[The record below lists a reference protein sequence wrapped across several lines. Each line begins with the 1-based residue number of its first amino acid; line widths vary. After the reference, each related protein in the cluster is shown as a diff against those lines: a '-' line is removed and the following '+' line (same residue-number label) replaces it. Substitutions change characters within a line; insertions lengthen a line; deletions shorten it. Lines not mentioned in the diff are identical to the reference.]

1 MYSSADIAIQQTEKK
16 KKKKKNSAGI
26 ANKTKDSPHF
36 VDRSLLKAFR
46 IAK

>member
-1 MYSSADIAIQQTEKK
+1 MYTSAD
-16 KKKKKNSAGI
+16 I
-26 ANKTKDSPHF
+26 ANKTKDSPHY